1 MTTREGHV
9 IDDRTVVRRN
19 TKVEAR
25 GLGDEGGAVLLH
37 VGTGAYHGTNDVG
50 ALIWETLE
58 EPKTFEDLLRALRS
72 TLLDPPAELPAE
84 VSTFLTDLADRDL
97 VVLEP
102 ASPG

>member
-1 MTTREGHV
+1 M
-9 IDDRTVVRRN
+9 IDERTVVRRN
-19 TKVEAR
+19 PKVEAR

-58 EPKTFEDLLRALRS
+58 QPRTFDELLGALRS
-72 TLLDPPAELPAE
+72 TLLDPPDEFSDE
-84 VSTFLTDLADRDL
+84 VSAFLTDLADRDI